1 MKFPFIKF
9 PALPQP
15 AFPGKSECIRPFLPI
30 FLINGPKVVRVFA
43 VVDSGADSCVFPASL
58 ASHLGIVLPNQN
70 SSVFCGTGNDAQLAF
85 YEDIKVAVWS
95 VVDRKIALTFDL
107 YAGFCSTMEHVG
119 LGLLGQ
125 DGFFSKFKVSI
136 DHRNQCFDIEP

>member
-1 MKFPFIKF
+1 
-9 PALPQP
+9 
-15 AFPGKSECIRPFLPI
+15 
-30 FLINGPKVVRVFA
+30 
-43 VVDSGADSCVFPASL
+43 
-58 ASHLGIVLPNQN
+58 VLPNQN